1 MTPRASTQSSTASRP
16 GLVHSPGRE
25 GVLIAM
31 DIELPTQPIPDD
43 VAEACAWLS
52 AAERYVGPGGRLR
65 DRVAAGD
72 VLDMLLDVEPPY
84 PPIDASRPA
93 EPLVDVAPHVIQA
106 LEREVAADR
115 PPAHRLRVAMAL
127 GTFRQAF
134 A

>member
-1 MTPRASTQSSTASRP
+1 
-16 GLVHSPGRE
+16 
-25 GVLIAM
+25 M

-84 PPIDASRPA
+84 PPIDVSRPS
-93 EPLVDVAPHVIQA
+93 EPLVDVAPHVIEA
-106 LEREVAADR
+106 LEREVAADGST
-115 PPAHRLRVAMAL
+115 AHRLRVAMAL
-127 GTFRQAF
+127 GTLRQAF
-134 A
+134 L

>member
-1 MTPRASTQSSTASRP
+1 
-16 GLVHSPGRE
+16 
-25 GVLIAM
+25 M

-84 PPIDASRPA
+84 PPIDTTRPA
-93 EPLVDVAPHVIQA
+93 EPLVDVAPHVIEA
-106 LEREVAADR
+106 LEREVAAAR
-115 PPAHRLRVAMAL
+115 STPHRLRVAMAL
-127 GTFRQAF
+127 GTLRQAF
-134 A
+134 L

>member
-1 MTPRASTQSSTASRP
+1 
-16 GLVHSPGRE
+16 
-25 GVLIAM
+25 M
-31 DIELPTQPIPDD
+31 DIELPTQSIPDD

-65 DRVAAGD
+65 NRVAAGD

-84 PPIDASRPA
+84 PPIDTSRPA
-93 EPLVDVAPHVIQA
+93 EPLVDVAAHVIQA

-127 GTFRQAF
+127 GTLRQAF
-134 A
+134 L